1 MSIRGN
7 GRKFGEKQ
15 SYPFPVWNGLFEH
28 RKRLKSAIWEF
39 LWCLDAIT
47 NEKDGVGLVHGG
59 APVKI
64 ERIAADLKVDEKTVR
79 LNLQKLAR
87 EGYLKLRRTAYGYV
101 VHVLNSFKFGIWSRE
116 KPMDK
121 NARSLTHGKSNRKA
135 REGAKTPDLSR
146 TRMPD
151 LIRHSSDSAVEEASP
166 HPLGEEWKVFG
177 VGRPI
182 GPPNFQR
189 YWKSV
194 FTHCNGQPLSELMED
209 CIQGWQA
216 TGSDERP
223 QFVPRPFY
231 AVKREVEKRE
241 REETE
246 RCEEREMVKARIP
259 A

>member
-1 MSIRGN
+1 MKAN

-79 LNLQKLAR
+79 LNLQKLAQ

-116 KPMDK
+116 KLMDK
-121 NARSLTHGKSNRKA
+121 NARSLTHGKSNGKA
-135 REGAKTPDLSR
+135 RERAKTPDLSR

-166 HPLGEEWKVFG
+166 HPLGEEWVVLG
-177 VGRPI
+177 VDTPI
-182 GPPNFQR
+182 GSPNFQR
-189 YWKSV
+189 FWKSIYE
-194 FTHCNGQPLSELMED
+194 HRNGQPLSRLMET
-209 CIQGWQA
+209 CAQGWWA
-216 TGSDERP
+216 TGKKKK
-223 QFVPRPFY
+223 QHVPPPFWE
-231 AVKREVEKRE
+231 AKRRVEERE
-241 REETE
+241 RQETE
-246 RCEEREMVKARIP
+246 RCQEREMVRAKVP